1 MKDGVRAVLI
11 HTDVT
16 RESFVAAAEA
26 ALAKLFGKPAQ
37 HASVALL
44 WAQFA
49 LETGRGK
56 SCWNYNL
63 GNRKARPGERYVVLR
78 TFEFVGGKRVNCD
91 ANFAAFESLDEGMAD
106 WIELYS
112 RQHYAAARAQLEA
125 GDAAAFA
132 KALHDAGY
140 FTAPLADY
148 QRSLVSLQREC
159 R

>member
-16 RESFVAAAEA
+16 RESFVAAAET

-63 GNRKARPGERYVVLR
+63 GNRKARP
-78 TFEFVGGKRVNCD
+78 
-91 ANFAAFESLDEGMAD
+91 AAYGPG
-106 WIELYS
+106 
-112 RQHYAAARAQLEA
+112 R
-125 GDAAAFA
+125 
-132 KALHDAGY
+132 
-140 FTAPLADY
+140 
-148 QRSLVSLQREC
+148 C
-159 R
+159 